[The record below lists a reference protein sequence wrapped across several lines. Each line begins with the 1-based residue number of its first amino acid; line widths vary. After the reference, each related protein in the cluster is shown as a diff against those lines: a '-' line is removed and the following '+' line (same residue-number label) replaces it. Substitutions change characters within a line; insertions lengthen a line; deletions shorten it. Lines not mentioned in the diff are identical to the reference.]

1 MSERILIRDRII
13 MKIDA
18 VKLEKGHFRME
29 TQQQRA
35 MEQTNSLI
43 GGKDFVQDT
52 FDKFKYLLDSKD
64 DRRFTRL
71 GEVDGG
77 YSMKKL

>member
-29 TQQQRA
+29 TRKNLFLIYLFIKSLHVFLGSNGDKNIAPVNKFQR
-35 MEQTNSLI
+35 
-43 GGKDFVQDT
+43 
-52 FDKFKYLLDSKD
+52 
-64 DRRFTRL
+64 
-71 GEVDGG
+71 
-77 YSMKKL
+77 